1 MLSTISTPVAVHA
14 VGLPAQWAIA
24 QRFSAVAH
32 HVTCRDAA
40 ILPEL
45 DDKRTLRG
53 LS

>member
-1 MLSTISTPVAVHA
+1 MAAPERFAEKSDL
-14 VGLPAQWAIA
+14 LL
-24 QRFSAVAH
+24 QRGRRPYMAH

>member
-1 MLSTISTPVAVHA
+1 MKRRCRLMATFV
-14 VGLPAQWAIA
+14 
-24 QRFSAVAH
+24 RR
-32 HVTCRDAA
+32 RDAA